1 MSKGDTACHDA
12 SMKNVG
18 IYWVGEAPNDSW
30 GRLAAFTDDD
40 TMVGEGTYK
49 RWERDPELTLLSG
62 FTVDEQYRHQGI
74 ASDMM
79 HMVFERLGRER
90 QYVVTI
96 HGNLGRLFMEAI
108 TAEGDAP
115 KIFEMLEDHSY
126 QPMN

>member
-1 MSKGDTACHDA
+1 
-12 SMKNVG
+12 MKNVG
-18 IYWVGEAPNDSW
+18 IHWVGEAPNDSW
-30 GRLAAFTDDD
+30 GQLAAFTDDD

-79 HMVFERLGRER
+79 HMVFEQLGRDR
-90 QYVVTI
+90 RYVVTI
-96 HGNLGRLFMEAI
+96 HGNLGRLFMEVIA
-108 TAEGDAP
+108 AEESAP
-115 KIFEMLEDHSY
+115 KIFEVLEDHSY